1 VPAGEVDVARAV
13 GEQTKQA
20 GVLIAEYGSYYRLGV
35 SQPEAIDAVVASA
48 QALGTHTVRVWAS
61 DKGSE
66 DASEEEYL
74 RAVADARRICIKY
87 KDITFC
93 TECHN
98 HTLTDDFRAHL
109 QLLRDV
115 GQPNFRTFWQPNQ
128 YKSFEYNLCS
138 AKALAAYTDAVHV
151 FSWEG
156 DRKLPLEQHRERWL
170 AYLDAFLLESRER
183 EMPLMLEFMHD
194 GSIDS
199 LAATAEQLRGLIDAV
214 KA

>member
-1 VPAGEVDVARAV
+1 M
-13 GEQTKQA
+13 
-20 GVLIAEYGSYYRLGV
+20 
-35 SQPEAIDAVVASA
+35 
-48 QALGTHTVRVWAS
+48 RVWAL

-66 DASEEEYL
+66 EAAEDEYL

-98 HTLTDDFRAHL
+98 HTLTDDYEAHL

-128 YKSFEYNLCS
+128 YKSFEYNLRS
-138 AKALAAYTDAVHV
+138 AVSLAAYTDAVHV

-170 AYLDAFLLESRER
+170 AYLGAFVTENRER

-194 GSIDS
+194 GSVDS
-199 LAATAEQLRGLIDAV
+199 LISTAEQLREMVAAVDA
-214 KA
+214 